1 MRVESTRLPQAAQNH
16 SKVHGSGKA
25 SPGNAAEK
33 AKPAASGTESLAAA
47 GPANTEQTAKTAPK
61 GLSNAI
67 ARLEAKENSGKGIE
81 QALEMLT
88 RNLSRYQPAP
98 PPAETDSALP
108 ATDATA
114 TDGTA
119 ASGAESTP
127 ASTTTPTTGS

>member
-25 SPGNAAEK
+25 SPAEK

-98 PPAETDSALP
+98 PPAENDGALP
-108 ATDATA
+108 A

-127 ASTTTPTTGS
+127 PSTTTPTTGS